1 MMIRLTEFAHRQ
13 LVVLVTSIVVLSS
26 ALDGCLLDCHARR
39 QDQGVQ
45 AAAYTHCHPAPAE
58 QVVTPPPMQVRA
70 GRWQTERTC
79 HHDHTSATAESTAR
93 NRLDSRELGVLASFM
108 LHPDRPVRSIP
119 PVIRSIAVR
128 STLAA
133 DFTPLRV

>member
-1 MMIRLTEFAHRQ
+1 MMGLTKFAHRQ
-13 LVVLVTSIVVLSS
+13 LVVLVTSIVVLSN
-26 ALDGCLLDCHARR
+26 ALDGCLLDCHARQR
-39 QDQGVQ
+39 DQDVP
-45 AAAYTHCHPAPAE
+45 ATAYTHCHPAPAE
-58 QVVTPPPMQVRA
+58 QVVTPSMQVRA